1 MRMFRVSAVVLGIV
15 SPFFWTTK
23 AYFLRLTIR
32 QRWFAPWD
40 IGIDHLIFQ
49 ALMQTLIY
57 VAYLSSHE
65 FLWNEFLEGQIV
77 GVCFM
82 LGAFFTAMAYRSG
95 PGGPITA
102 LIMTQSIY

>member
-1 MRMFRVSAVVLGIV
+1 
-15 SPFFWTTK
+15 
-23 AYFLRLTIR
+23 
-32 QRWFAPWD
+32 
-40 IGIDHLIFQ
+40 
-49 ALMQTLIY
+49 MQTLIY

-65 FLWNEFLEGQIV
+65 FMWNEFLEGQIV

-102 LIMTQSIY
+102 LIMT